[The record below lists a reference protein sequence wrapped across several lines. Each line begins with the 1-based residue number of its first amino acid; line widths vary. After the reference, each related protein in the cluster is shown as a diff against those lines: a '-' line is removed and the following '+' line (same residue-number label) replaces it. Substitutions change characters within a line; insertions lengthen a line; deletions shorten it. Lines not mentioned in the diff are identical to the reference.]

1 MRHIHKFGGSSLADA
16 DCYLKVAALV
26 RRHCQKGDVVVVS
39 ASGDTTDHLLALT
52 LDSLPALKAQ
62 QQALFKGI
70 EGVDKVAQLSA
81 ALSADI
87 NAIEQ
92 ALTDGITNSDWLV
105 SFGEIW
111 SARLLAALLDARFL
125 DARDF
130 LVIEDGQVQPQSRE
144 RLQAIASDELTI
156 VTGFIGA
163 DAQGETR
170 TLGRNGSDY
179 SATLVASFLEAASVT
194 IWTDVSGIYTADPR
208 KLEGA
213 YTQNHLAGKVAT
225 ELARLGSPVL
235 HPRTLGPLDL
245 TRQQLIIRCTF
256 APDEGGTRISTERAN
271 KNLASL
277 TWRGDV
283 YRCHAAEASS
293 DIRAQAYAEEE
304 GGAILYLPF
313 AFGEQAEKLTLLA
326 LVGQGLDWQS
336 PAGQAL
342 ANVAQQGG
350 LVHQAKG
357 PEGLSL
363 IAFVRELPAKS
374 LLARL
379 HDQLFAVG
387 VVVLGVGNIGGCW
400 LDGFAPRLKDR
411 LRLYGLAN
419 SKKQLFSLNGIKPAN
434 WRDEFAKGGEPR
446 FDGDLLEAFKKA
458 PFAHLLLLDLT
469 ASKAVADQYPK
480 FLNAGVHLVSA
491 NKQAGSAPLGEYDRL
506 HVTLRQSGRRWFYNT
521 TVGAGLP
528 VQAAIRDLLGCGDD
542 LEGVGGVF
550 SGTLCW
556 LFQNFDGTKPF
567 SQLVKEAHAKGFT
580 EPDPRD
586 DLNGLDAAR
595 KLLILAR
602 EAGWRLEL
610 DNIHIDNLVPEH
622 LRDISRDEFFARLD
636 ELDQPLLAALNQ
648 AKAKGKLLRYVGN
661 LRQEE
666 DGFRATVGLETLDAT
681 HPFANLT
688 AGDNI
693 FAIQSRYYRENPLI
707 IRGPGAGPHVTAAG
721 VQSDV
726 IQLLSWLA

>member
-26 RRHCQKGDVVVVS
+26 RRHCQKGDLVVVS
-39 ASGDTTDHLLALT
+39 ASGDTTDLLLN
-52 LDSLPALKAQ
+52 LSPQSLPALAGHQ
-62 QQALFKGI
+62 RALLQGVEDAPLQARL
-70 EGVDKVAQLSA
+70 EA
-81 ALSADI
+81 ALAEDLA
-87 NAIEQ
+87 AIEQ
-92 ALTDGITNSDWLV
+92 ALAQGQGNSDWLLT
-105 SFGEIW
+105 FGEIW
-111 SARLLAALLDARFL
+111 SARLLAGLLGARFL
-125 DARDF
+125 DAREF
-130 LVIEDGQVQPQSRE
+130 LVIEGGLVQPQSRE
-144 RLQAIASDELTI
+144 RLKALVTEELTV

-163 DAQGETR
+163 DSAGQTR

-179 SATLVASFLEAASVT
+179 SATLVGGFLEAASVT

-213 YTQNHLAGKVAT
+213 YTQSQLAGNVAT

-235 HPRTLGPLDL
+235 HPRTLTALDL
-245 TRQQLIIRCTF
+245 TRQQLFIRCTF

-277 TWRGDV
+277 TWRQGI
-283 YRCHAAEASS
+283 YRCQLSAANPALQ
-293 DIRAQAYAEEE
+293 AQAYAVEE
-304 GGAILYLPF
+304 GGLVLYLPF
-313 AFGEQAEKLTLLA
+313 AHGDNAEQLTLLA

-357 PEGLSL
+357 PDGLSL
-363 IAFVRELPAKS
+363 IAFIRQLPAKP

-387 VVVLGVGNIGGCW
+387 VVVLGLGNIGGCW

-419 SKKQLFSLNGIKPAN
+419 SKQQLFDLNGIAPGN
-434 WRDEFAKGGEPR
+434 WRSEFAQRGEPR
-446 FDGDLLEAFKKA
+446 VEGDLLAAFKQA

-469 ASKAVADQYPK
+469 ASKAVAQQYPQW
-480 FLNAGVHLVSA
+480 LNAGIHLVSA

-542 LEGVGGVF
+542 LEGVGGIF

-567 SQLVKEAHAKGFT
+567 SELVKEAHAKGFT

-636 ELDQPLLAALNQ
+636 ELDAPLLAALNG
-648 AKAKGKLLRYVGN
+648 AKAQGKVLRYIGN
-661 LRQEE
+661 LRQEA
-666 DGFRATVGLETLDAT
+666 DGFRATVGLEALDAS
-681 HPFANLT
+681 HPFASLT
-688 AGDNI
+688 PGDNI

-726 IQLLSWLA
+726 IQLLAWLA

>member
-16 DCYLKVAALV
+16 HCYKQVAALV
-26 RRHCQKGDVVVVS
+26 RRHCQKGDLVVVS
-39 ASGDTTDHLLALT
+39 ASGDTTDLLLALT
-52 LDSLPALKAQ
+52 IESLPALAQ
-62 QQALFKGI
+62 HQRGLFAALEDLDQVARLCAALDADLDAIAQALAEGI
-70 EGVDKVAQLSA
+70 D
-81 ALSADI
+81 
-87 NAIEQ
+87 NP
-92 ALTDGITNSDWLV
+92 DWLLA
-105 SFGEIW
+105 FGELW
-111 SARLLAALLDARFL
+111 SARLLAALLDVAYL

-130 LVIEDGQVQPQSRE
+130 LVIEGGLVQPQSAQ
-144 RLQAIASDELTI
+144 RLQALASQELTV

-163 DAQGETR
+163 DSKGQAR

-179 SATLVASFLEAASVT
+179 SATLVAGFLEAASVT
-194 IWTDVSGIYTADPR
+194 IWTDVTGIYTADPR

-213 YTQNHLAGKVAT
+213 YTQSLLAGNVAT

-235 HPRTLGPLDL
+235 HPRTLTALDL
-245 TRQQLIIRCTF
+245 SRQQLIIRCTF
-256 APDEGGTRISTERAN
+256 APDEGGTRISAERGN
-271 KNLASL
+271 KALSSL
-277 TWRGDV
+277 TWRQGV
-283 YRCHAAEASS
+283 YRCQLAASDEALK
-293 DIRAQAYAEEE
+293 AQAYAVEP
-304 GGAILYLPF
+304 GGRVAYLPF
-313 AFGEQAEKLTLLA
+313 PHGEDAEALTLLA
-326 LVGQGLDWQS
+326 LVGQGLEWQS
-336 PAGQAL
+336 PAGAAL

-357 PEGLSL
+357 PDGLSL
-363 IAFVRELPAKS
+363 IAFIRALPEKR

-387 VVVLGVGNIGGCW
+387 VVVLGLGNIGGCW

-419 SKKQLFSLNGIKPAN
+419 SKAQLFDLHGIDPAH
-434 WRDEFAKGGEPR
+434 WRDEFAARAQPR
-446 FDGDLLEAFKKA
+446 QDGDLLAAFQKA

-469 ASKAVADQYPK
+469 ASPQVAKQYPQW
-480 FLNAGVHLVSA
+480 LNAGIHLVSA
-491 NKQAGSAPLGEYDRL
+491 NKQAGSASLDDYDRL

-542 LEGVGGVF
+542 LEGVGGIF

-567 SQLVKEAHAKGFT
+567 SALVREAHAKGFT

-610 DNIHIDNLVPEH
+610 SQLRIDNLVPEH
-622 LRDISRDEFFARLD
+622 LRAIGREEFFDRLE
-636 ELDQPLLAALNQ
+636 ELDAPLLAALNAARAQ
-648 AKAKGKLLRYVGN
+648 GKVLRYVGN
-661 LRQEE
+661 LRQEA
-666 DGFRATVGLETLDAT
+666 DGFRATVGLEALDPS
-681 HPFANLT
+681 HPFASLT
-688 AGDNI
+688 PGDNI

-726 IQLLSWLA
+726 LQLLAWLA